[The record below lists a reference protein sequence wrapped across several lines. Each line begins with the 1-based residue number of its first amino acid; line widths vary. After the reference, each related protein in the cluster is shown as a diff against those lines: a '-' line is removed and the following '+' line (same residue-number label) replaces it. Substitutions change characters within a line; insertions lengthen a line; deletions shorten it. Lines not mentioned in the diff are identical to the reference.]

1 MVSDKVVKMLNDQIV
16 LEGDSSQEYLSMA
29 VWAEV
34 NGWRGTAAFMYA
46 QAQEEREHMFKL
58 IHFLVELGAV
68 PVVPAVEAP
77 KASYKDIEEVFTA
90 ALVHEK
96 KVTAS
101 IHKIISESRQTNDY
115 PVITFLQWFVNEQ
128 VEEEASVNAVLDLIS
143 KAGKVS
149 MFLADK
155 EIGALRSAK

>member
-1 MVSDKVVKMLNDQIV
+1 MVSDRIVKMLNDQIV
-16 LEGDSSQEYLSMA
+16 LEGDSSQVYLAMA
-29 VWAEV
+29 VLAQA
-34 NGWRGTAAFMYA
+34 NGWRGTASFMYA
-46 QAQEEREHMFKL
+46 QAEEERSHMFKL
-58 IHFLVELGAV
+58 IHFLVELGAT
-68 PVVPAVEAP
+68 PVVPAIEAP
-77 KASYKDIEEVFTA
+77 KASYKDIEEVFA
-90 ALVHEK
+90 VALAHEK

-128 VEEEASVNAVLDLIS
+128 VEEESNVNAVLDLIS

-149 MFLADK
+149 LFLADK